1 MYIFDRHRVSDA
13 TCISSLCTIT
23 EQLEK
28 LLSFPSAT
36 PIANSTLDA
45 TFIKNAFGKTAIS
58 TYESHVIWTQAL
70 DRTEIVSAI
79 AYIDNPLILAICM
92 PLLECIKLVT
102 CSYIV

>member
-36 PIANSTLDA
+36 PIANSTLDV
-45 TFIKNAFGKTAIS
+45 TFIKNAFGKTTVS
-58 TYESHVIWTQAL
+58 TYECHVIRAQAL

-79 AYIDNPLILAICM
+79 TYIDDPLILAICM
-92 PLLECIKLVT
+92 PLLECVKLVT
-102 CSYIV
+102 CLYVV